1 MLIVTECFIS
11 PLIDKHGKHYIS
23 TEMEEPGIHLNLIL
37 SETKTSFVFLIREKF
52 DRKNMQYI
60 KDRTEDCFNDYFQ
73 YRRKKKCKM
82 KHVKQWLNLLLT
94 TIIAQ

>member
-1 MLIVTECFIS
+1 MLIVAEYFIS
-11 PLIDKHGKHYIS
+11 PLIDKYGKHHIS
-23 TEMEEPGIHLNLIL
+23 TEMEGPDIHLNLPL
-37 SETKTSFVFLIREKF
+37 SETKTSFAFLIREKF
-52 DRKNMQYI
+52 DRKNMQFI

-94 TIIAQ
+94 TIIAR